1 MMFYSRSAAAMWD
14 QSYTRRFWQGVKA
27 PKFRI
32 SLNKAFEYVALYGPN
47 LMWDVPHRTV
57 EPIKSLELPGIPEQ
71 LLMMQQ
77 QERQGNT
84 IVSKLSEG
92 WLNYTPRELPGGGSG
107 NAKRTGADRRAGEG
121 PGRDV
126 AERLSL
132 PRQRP
137 QDHRLLPRVPEDLLI
152 DPDFKT
158 LQKAKWIAL
167 RHLDTVDDLVERFP
181 GLKREQFK
189 NGGGLESSWH
199 YGETKGKDD
208 GGVSDRKSG

>member
-77 QERQGNT
+77 QERQGNE

-92 WLNYTPRELPGGGSG
+92 WLNYTPRELPGGGLETQNELALIDALVKG
-107 NAKRTGADRRAGEG
+107 RA
-121 PGRDV
+121 V
-126 AERLSL
+126 MW
-132 PRQRP
+132 
-137 QDHRLLPRVPEDLLI
+137 PRVYHFPDSDRKITGCFRESPEDLLI

-167 RHLDTVDDLVERFP
+167 RHLDTVDDL
-181 GLKREQFK
+181 
-189 NGGGLESSWH
+189 SSA
-199 YGETKGKDD
+199 
-208 GGVSDRKSG
+208 SPA